1 MPRKPKAAPVA
12 EIEEQAPLSWQDAYK
27 LELSTVDFSIESQL
41 VSLYAIPVVE
51 CPAPDKHFIESIRT
65 IGVINPIV
73 LSAGADGFRV
83 VAGVRRLAA
92 SRILGKLDI
101 PAVIIPDTKAASAV
115 IALAENANRSRNP
128 IAEYQAIKSLLVF
141 GMSEQ
146 DVSRET
152 GLSISAIKSR
162 LRLVEKLAPS
172 LYAMLERGLITTKF
186 ADQARKLSIEAQD
199 DLADRIRE
207 GEHISIADIERAK
220 TAKAQA
226 AIKRAALNPGL
237 FPGSIEERPA
247 SPRVRFTDATIALMK
262 KIDAGEIAQARAALA
277 ELVDIVSEAMPD
289 E

>member
-1 MPRKPKAAPVA
+1 MPRKSKAAPEVA
-12 EIEEQAPLSWQDAYK
+12 EEQTPLSWQDSYA
-27 LELSTVDFSIESQL
+27 LELSSIDFATESQL
-41 VSLYAIPVVE
+41 VSLYAIPIVE
-51 CPAPDKHFIESIRT
+51 CPPPDKHFIESIRS

-73 LSAGADGFRV
+73 LAADEEGFRI
-83 VAGVRRLAA
+83 VAGVRRVAA
-92 SRILGKLDI
+92 SRIVGKLEI
-101 PAVIIPDTKAASAV
+101 PAVVIPSTKAAAAV

-128 IAEYQAIKSLLVF
+128 VAEYQAIKSLLVF

-172 LYAMLERGLITTKF
+172 LYAMLERGLISTKF

-199 DLADRIRE
+199 DLAARIRE
-207 GEHISIADIERAK
+207 GEKITIADIERAK

-226 AIKRAALNPGL
+226 AVKRAALNPGL
-237 FPGSIEERPA
+237 FPGSIEQRPA
-247 SPRVRFTDATIALMK
+247 SARVRFTEATVALMK
-262 KIDAGEIAQARAALA
+262 RIDAGEIALARASLA
-277 ELVDIVSEAMPD
+277 DLVDIVSEAMPD